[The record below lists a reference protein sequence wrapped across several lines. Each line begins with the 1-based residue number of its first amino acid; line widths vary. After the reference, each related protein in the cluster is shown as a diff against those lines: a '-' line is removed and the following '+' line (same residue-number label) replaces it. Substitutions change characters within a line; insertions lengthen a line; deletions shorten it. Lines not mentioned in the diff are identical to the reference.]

1 MCSRSEGCTAKE
13 VPNLEPD
20 FKQQLKGRGN
30 RLSVVSLGSMFSMK
44 VKLLLSV
51 VLALAICPMAAF
63 GEPQWE
69 LLAEEEGIK
78 VERRDRPESP
88 MPVFRGTG
96 YVDVEWH
103 NVLAFL
109 NDVENNDTWMYGCTE
124 SRILSSGELGTFILY
139 HRTGAPWPLWDRDV
153 VIKTKLLKHS
163 DGKFEVRLQ
172 SVEDERMPEQDGI
185 VRMPRLVGSYLLKPE
200 ENRTRIAFEIDVE
213 PGGSVPIWLV
223 KMVSLNLPLQTLRNL
238 RAEVVRLEKL
248 GKYRESSERFR
259 RHFVSQTSS
268 H

>member
-1 MCSRSEGCTAKE
+1 M
-13 VPNLEPD
+13 N
-20 FKQQLKGRGN
+20 
-30 RLSVVSLGSMFSMK
+30 
-44 VKLLLSV
+44 VKHLLSV
-51 VLALAICPMAAF
+51 VLALAIFPMAAL

-163 DGKFEVRLQ
+163 DGRFEVQLQ

-200 ENRTRIAFEIDVE
+200 GNRTRIAFEIDVE